1 MSTLKERIRIAFTK
15 AQLRT
20 NGITQKALAEACG
33 VTPPSVNQWF
43 SGKTLVIDM
52 DNAKK
57 AAEYLG
63 CDPVWLA
70 TGEGGINDFYDVDS
84 DFDLPQLYPI
94 NSDKF
99 RAIDALKK
107 RKTHAQTLKEKFDSI
122 DFDKIQQNKHRN
134 EREIHH
140 STFVE
145 ELLARQNAN
154 NENNAAISK
163 EPYSGK
169 RADLFKQK
177 ERLSLN
183 LAPLKNAIPLL
194 NDVEKEDFFDV
205 LKLALCESDEKTYL
219 DYLDIIL
226 HHIESAHL
234 REFQEAEF
242 NRLKELREKLQLK
255 SNKAKNE

>member
-70 TGEGGINDFYDVDS
+70 NGEGNLPKLMPDENDMYFAS
-84 DFDLPQLYPI
+84 PHQHA
-94 NSDKF
+94 NNTDKF
-99 RAIDALKK
+99 RVWDAHYRSQRLTPSQK
-107 RKTHAQTLKEKFDSI
+107 AKELNVDDGELNSLVEKARDGWKNTNH
-122 DFDKIQQNKHRN
+122 DKI
-134 EREIHH
+134 
-140 STFVE
+140 
-145 ELLARQNAN
+145 
-154 NENNAAISK
+154 AAIAK
-163 EPYSGK
+163 EPYKGVRS
-169 RADLFKQK
+169 DLFKQK
-177 ERLSLN
+177 ELLSFN
-183 LAPLKNAIPLL
+183 LAPLKNAIPFL
-194 NDVEKEDFFDV
+194 NDDEKEEFFNV
-205 LKLALCESDEKTYL
+205 LKLALCESDGKTYL
-219 DYLDIIL
+219 DYLYIIH
-226 HHIESAHL
+226 HHIESAL
-234 REFQEAEF
+234 AREYQEAEEI
-242 NRLKELREKLQLK
+242 RLVELREKLQLK